1 MLVRT
6 FEMQQVADDLKGI
19 IGTYADEYGTR
30 GYREYTLLTP
40 SCVQRCV
47 CEYDKLSSSPAI
59 STLCPTHRMT
69 TYTHCSH
76 CGFPKKKYH
85 VCVDMSQIYQPM
97 RGNKAI
103 SLYRL
108 NPVISTLFNT
118 NKYCQDLNVYKDI
131 MFVPAHLDDGEK
143 RLGVIFRVLQD
154 VICKMK

>member
-1 MLVRT
+1 MSYSPYDNLH
-6 FEMQQVADDLKGI
+6 
-19 IGTYADEYGTR
+19 
-30 GYREYTLLTP
+30 TLLP
-40 SCVQRCV
+40 LW
-47 CEYDKLSSSPAI
+47 LSK
-59 STLCPTHRMT
+59 
-69 TYTHCSH
+69 
-76 CGFPKKKYH
+76 KKKYH

-154 VICKMK
+154 VICRMK